1 MAQDHPMTWR
11 ARTFTRSIGHPTRRR
26 LSALAL
32 PVAACVLG
40 ASLSGCNTIKARD
53 ESTVVIEHTSLRSR
67 EAVYESALRVCRR
80 QGKEQAVFQ
89 SQANQDAGAKPATGP
104 QLSTFLC
111 Q

>member
-1 MAQDHPMTWR
+1 MTWR
-11 ARTFTRSIGHPTRRR
+11 TRPFRHPTRRR

-32 PVAACVLG
+32 PAVACVLG
-40 ASLSGCNTIKARD
+40 AALSACNTVKARD

-67 EAVYESALRVCRR
+67 EAVYDSALRVCNR

-89 SQANQDAGAKPATGP
+89 SQVNQDTAAKPATGP

-111 Q
+111 R